1 MRTIT
6 YIMLSFL
13 MIFSL
18 LAGITGCKGKQK
30 ETAAVAATSIV
41 YTCSMHTQII
51 RDKPGD
57 CPICGMTLIKKII
70 SGNNGS
76 TTGLDQV
83 LQPTNQYV
91 VSAIPVTA
99 IHWDNGPA
107 TIDALG
113 SVDYDTREEGT
124 IASKISGRIEKLY
137 IRYRYQQVEK
147 GQKIMEVYSPEI
159 LTAEENL
166 LLVLKQDASNLTLI
180 DAAKQRLQ
188 MLGMEAEQIASVI
201 KSDSPLITVSVFSKY
216 TGHIHEAGNS
226 RMNTPQNGMKDIA
239 TITEELPLK
248 EGMYIKKG
256 ENVFAVYNPSKVW
269 IVLNI
274 FGADQ
279 SMVHTGN
286 EVTLT
291 PETHPDQSFHAK
303 INFIEPFFRKDAKT
317 VTARV
322 YFNNTALHI
331 PVGTQVKVKIKTAPI
346 QAYWLNTESVISL
359 GLDKVVF
366 LKQDGGFKVHQ
377 IHTGII
383 SNNIIQ
389 VLDGLTPK
397 DSVAAHAQYL
407 MDSESFIQLKK

>member
-1 MRTIT
+1 MRSIK
-6 YIMLSFL
+6 YIPLFFL
-13 MIFSL
+13 LVDCL
-18 LAGITGCKGKQK
+18 LTGITGCKGKQK
-30 ETAAVAATSIV
+30 DTKLNSG
-41 YTCSMHTQII
+41 YTGIY
-51 RDKPGD
+51 
-57 CPICGMTLIKKII
+57 
-70 SGNNGS
+70 NGP
-76 TTGLDQV
+76 DQV

-99 IHWDNGPA
+99 MQWENGPS
-107 TIDALG
+107 TIHALG
-113 SVDYDTREEGT
+113 TVEYDTREEGT

-147 GQKIMEVYSPEI
+147 GQKIMEIYSPEI

-166 LLVLKQDASNLTLI
+166 LLLMQQDAENLPLV
-180 DAAKQRLQ
+180 DAARQRLQ
-188 MLGMEAEQIASVI
+188 MLGMDEEQIATVI
-201 KSDSPLITVSVFSKY
+201 KSKSPLLTVSVYSKY
-216 TGHIHEAGNS
+216 AGHIHEAGNN
-226 RMNTPQNGMKDIA
+226 RMTIPQNGMKDIA

-248 EGMYIKKG
+248 EGMYVKKG

-274 FGADQ
+274 FGEDHP
-279 SMVHTGN
+279 MVHTGN
-286 EVTLT
+286 EVSII
-291 PETHPDQSFHAK
+291 PETNPDQSFKAN

-322 YFNNTALHI
+322 YFSNTALHI
-331 PVGTQVKVKIKTAPI
+331 PVGTQVKAEIKTAPI

-377 IHTGII
+377 IHTGIT
-383 SNNIIQ
+383 SNNKVQ
-389 VLDGLTPK
+389 VLDGLLPK